1 MRVLVLDTS
10 AFIMGFNPSPSG
22 QAYTV
27 EAVEDE
33 LSQGTIAQLRFRL
46 SKDKGDL
53 TVRPPSA
60 NSLETVE
67 SVAGRTGEKGFV
79 SKADREVVALALD
92 LKDSGL
98 DPVIV
103 SDDYAVQNLAEHLKL
118 GYGALA
124 NFGIVHRFQWV
135 MYCPACHRRYKPP
148 AKKCAVCGTV
158 LKRKVLS
165 KTKIDRQARSKTDSV
180 GSA

>member
-1 MRVLVLDTS
+1 
-10 AFIMGFNPSPSG
+10 MGFNPSPSG

-27 EAVEDE
+27 GAVEDE

-60 NSLETVE
+60 NALEAVE
-67 SVAGRTGEKGFV
+67 SLVGKTGEKGYV
-79 SKADREVVALALD
+79 SVADREVVALALD
-92 LKDSGL
+92 LKGSGL

-118 GYGALA
+118 AYGALA
-124 NFGIVHRFQWV
+124 NFGIVHKFEWV
-135 MYCPACHRRYKPP
+135 MYCPACHRRYNPP
-148 AKKCAVCGTV
+148 AKKCTVCGTG

-165 KTKIDRQARSKTDSV
+165 KTRINRQAKSTATP
-180 GSA
+180 SAETSGEG